1 MILFLWD
8 SSNCPLKPTRGM
20 LMVIQ
25 TEARS
30 EETHIQK
37 FTWIFRLVRAWTFNC
52 KHVCNYRHQNHL
64 SNWVIL
70 HYLEKLKCIII
81 NPKNHIFLILGEIHI
96 CIQGSDTGSIIPKL
110 KLCSRSHLAFYR
122 ELFQIVKQ
130 ITAYYLPGLSVT
142 HKWLEEK
149 KNQTRQ
155 RARRVHSI
163 V

>member
-8 SSNCPLKPTRGM
+8 SSNCPLKPARGM
-20 LMVIQ
+20 LMIIQ

-30 EETHIQK
+30 EETRIQK

-52 KHVCNYRHQNHL
+52 KHVCNYKHQNHL
-64 SNWVIL
+64 SNWAIL

-122 ELFQIVKQ
+122 ELFHICK
-130 ITAYYLPGLSVT
+130 TNHSLLSSRT
-142 HKWLEEK
+142 FSHPQMTGGKKKIKTDKEQEE
-149 KNQTRQ
+149 
-155 RARRVHSI
+155 SI
-163 V
+163 A